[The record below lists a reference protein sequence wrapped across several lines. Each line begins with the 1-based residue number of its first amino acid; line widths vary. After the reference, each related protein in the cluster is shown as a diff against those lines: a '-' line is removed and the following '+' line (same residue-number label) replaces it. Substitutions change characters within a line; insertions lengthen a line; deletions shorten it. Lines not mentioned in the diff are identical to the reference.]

1 VDLDWFEDLL
11 PEGFLKKRMFG
22 GFAYYLDEKLVLLL
36 FESTGNHQYR
46 GQHYDFEIWNGCM
59 FPVEKENQSE
69 IVKRFPFLISHPI
82 LPKWLYLPFETEN
95 FDELAESLLREL
107 RRRNPLMGT
116 IPKPKSSKRAPSG
129 ERRGKGKGSSR
140 SLEDEEIIDTR
151 RPKMFSEDSAEEVLK
166 KARKITDLKNLG
178 PESEKVLN
186 LAGISSAP
194 QLIRLGWKKAMI
206 QICESDPKHGHSIFA
221 YAVIGALQ
229 NKMWNLISEED
240 KKAARELMKSLRQNP
255 PGNKQKSSP
264 KKTRRKAI
272 PKKPKQ
278 KASKKSLNEKKTG
291 SKRKSKT

>member
-1 VDLDWFEDLL
+1 MDLDWFEDLL

-69 IVKRFPFLISHPI
+69 ILKRFPFLISHPI

-95 FDELAESLLREL
+95 FDELAESVLREL

-129 ERRGKGKGSSR
+129 VRKGKGSSP
-140 SLEDEEIIDTR
+140 SLKDEEIIDTR

-178 PESEKVLN
+178 PESERVFIQ
-186 LAGISSAP
+186 AGITTAP

-206 QICESDPKHGHSIFA
+206 QICESDPKNNHSIFA

-240 KKAARELMKSLRQNP
+240 KKAARELMKSLRQN
-255 PGNKQKSSP
+255 SL
-264 KKTRRKAI
+264 KTKA
-272 PKKPKQ
+272 KQ
-278 KASKKSLNEKKTG
+278 KAPLKKAPRKTTRKKLKQTTSKKIPGKKRSG
-291 SKRKSKT
+291 RRK